1 MSPEQQASHEAAYG
15 RVCESYQAIDDFRMK
30 LLGLL
35 PVATGTGVFLL
46 LNDNVPVLGTKASQG
61 QSESL
66 ASLLAAIGAFGTVFT
81 LGLFSYELFGIKKMS
96 LPDPSGAAARGPPWY
111 PRTIPQSA
119 AQFDGPCQ

>member
-1 MSPEQQASHEAAYG
+1 MWSLPLMSPCWSQGPVVRRSRGPLRDEVGMSPEQQSSHEAAYG

-61 QSESL
+61 QPESL
-66 ASLLAAIGAFGTVFT
+66 ASILAVIGAFGTVFT
-81 LGLFSYELFGIKKMS
+81 
-96 LPDPSGAAARGPPWY
+96 
-111 PRTIPQSA
+111 
-119 AQFDGPCQ
+119 

>member
-1 MSPEQQASHEAAYG
+1 MPPCRFRGPAVPRSRGPLRDEVGMLPEQQASHEAAYG

-66 ASLLAAIGAFGTVFT
+66 ASLLAAIGAF
-81 LGLFSYELFGIKKMS
+81 
-96 LPDPSGAAARGPPWY
+96 
-111 PRTIPQSA
+111 
-119 AQFDGPCQ
+119 